1 MGFLRR
7 VAEWIERKAEKNK
20 GKIEKYEYFGLF
32 LFVAVPLPGTGAWT
46 GSLIAALLHLDF
58 KKSMLFV
65 LLGILGAGVIM
76 TAVSYGV
83 VAAIAAL

>member
-1 MGFLRR
+1 
-7 VAEWIERKAEKNK
+7 
-20 GKIEKYEYFGLF
+20 
-32 LFVAVPLPGTGAWT
+32 
-46 GSLIAALLHLDF
+46 
-58 KKSMLFV
+58 MLFV